1 MYVLE
6 LNVAL
11 LNCFRQDAKFWTQV
25 NSKDHVVGEFTIIF
39 IASKLSIQSVS
50 FIFFGIISKA
60 LQCITLVFQVKRYTD
75 TNRIRALSFC
85 FADLTLRRTS
95 FNPQVNI
102 YHYMNLQ
109 LLTNKKPWMIHQH
122 WISWQ
127 WLPFPAKAWLRFCV
141 WFSLNCY
148 VWTRLF
154 LWFSEVQTQSKH
166 G

>member
-25 NSKDHVVGEFTIIF
+25 HSKDHVVGEFTIIF

-50 FIFFGIISKA
+50 FIFFRIILKA
-60 LQCITLVFQVKRYTD
+60 LQCIAWVFKVKRYTD
-75 TNRIRALSFC
+75 NKQCALSFC

-95 FNPQVNI
+95 FNSQVNI

-109 LLTNKKPWMIHQH
+109 LLTKKKKNWMIHQH
-122 WISWQ
+122 WISSQ
-127 WLPFPAKAWLRFCV
+127 WLHFPAKGWLRFCF
-141 WFSLNCY
+141 WLSLNCY
-148 VWTRLF
+148 VWTRLC
-154 LWFSEVQTQSKH
+154 LCFSEVQTQSKQ